1 MESIKDDRVL
11 NEEIRLGFKLKK
23 EIGGKMGISFIFI
36 IGNKKFQK
44 MIFWFKNTC
53 GRKSLNFYIGP

>member
-23 EIGGKMGISFIFI
+23 EIGGKFKIGID
-36 IGNKKFQK
+36 
-44 MIFWFKNTC
+44 
-53 GRKSLNFYIGP
+53 FYYYYL

>member
-23 EIGGKMGISFIFI
+23 EIGGKFKIGIDFLLLLFI
-36 IGNKKFQK
+36 IGNKN
-44 MIFWFKNTC
+44 I
-53 GRKSLNFYIGP
+53 

>member
-23 EIGGKMGISFIFI
+23 KIGGKFKIGIDFYFFI
-36 IGNKKFQK
+36 IGNKN
-44 MIFWFKNTC
+44 I
-53 GRKSLNFYIGP
+53 